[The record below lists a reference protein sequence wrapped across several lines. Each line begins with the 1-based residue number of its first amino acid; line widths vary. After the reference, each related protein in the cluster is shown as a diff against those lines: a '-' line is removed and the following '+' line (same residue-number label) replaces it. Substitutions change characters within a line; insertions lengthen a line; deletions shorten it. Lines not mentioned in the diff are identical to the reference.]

1 MTRCYGR
8 TIGLALPSLA
18 FGPLL
23 VGAVLV
29 AALLHATW
37 NAIAHAVPDRIVG
50 FAMIGVADTVGGGL
64 LAVLGGPV
72 PPAAW
77 PLIIAS
83 AALHVV
89 YNLLLLA
96 GYRLGDFGQVYP
108 LARGTAPWLVA
119 VASVVVLG
127 RDLPALELA
136 GVVVVSAGLLALVLA
151 GGVPGRAQLPA
162 LGAALA
168 TGVMIAAYTVVDG
181 VGVGVAPLLAYT
193 GWMFLLQGPP
203 LVAFAVWRRGR
214 GFLPALRGTA
224 VRGLAGGAISL
235 AAYGIVLWAQTSG
248 ALAPIAE
255 LRETSILF
263 GALIGTFLFGERLG
277 GRRIAAAVVVLAGVI
292 LLSSS

>member
-1 MTRCYGR
+1 M
-8 TIGLALPSLA
+8 
-18 FGPLL
+18 
-23 VGAVLV
+23 
-29 AALLHATW
+29 LHAAW

-64 LAVLGGPV
+64 LAALGGPV
-72 PPAAW
+72 PGAAW
-77 PLIIAS
+77 PLIVAS

-127 RDLPALELA
+127 RDLPPRELA
-136 GVVVVSAGLLALVLA
+136 GVAVVSAGLLALVLA
-151 GGVPGRAQLPA
+151 GGVPGRGQLPA
-162 LGAALA
+162 VAAALG

-181 VGVGVAPLLAYT
+181 VGVGVAPVVAYT

-203 LVAFAVWRRGR
+203 LVAFALWRRGR
-214 GFLPALRGTA
+214 AFVPALRTSGA
-224 VRGLAGGAISL
+224 RGLTGGAISL

-248 ALAPIAE
+248 ALAPIAA

-263 GALIGTFLFGERLG
+263 GALIGALVFRERLG
-277 GRRIAAAVVVLAGVI
+277 SRRIVAAGVVLTGVI
-292 LLSSS
+292 LLAAG

>member
-1 MTRCYGR
+1 MH
-8 TIGLALPSLA
+8 
-18 FGPLL
+18 
-23 VGAVLV
+23 
-29 AALLHATW
+29 AAW

-50 FAMIGVADTVGGGL
+50 FAMIGLADAVGGGL
-64 LAVLGGPV
+64 LAALGGPV
-72 PPAAW
+72 PDAAW

-127 RDLPALELA
+127 RELPPRELA

-151 GGVPGRAQLPA
+151 GGVPGRKQLPA
-162 LGAALA
+162 VVAALG
-168 TGVMIAAYTVVDG
+168 TGVMIASYTVVDG
-181 VGVGVAPLLAYT
+181 VGVGVAPVVAYT

-203 LVAFAVWRRGR
+203 LVVFAAWRRGR
-214 GFLPALRGTA
+214 AFVPALRGSGA
-224 VRGLAGGAISL
+224 RGLAGGAISL
-235 AAYGIVLWAQTSG
+235 AAYGLVLWAQTSG
-248 ALAPIAE
+248 ALAPIAA

-263 GALIGTFLFGERLG
+263 GALIGALVFRERLG
-277 GRRIAAAVVVLAGVI
+277 FRRIAAAAVVLAGVI
-292 LLSSS
+292 LLATG